1 MSMANLTK
9 QTTKYQPKLDNY
21 LTSLQYEGVTLK
33 KNHKPK
39 SIDELKR
46 QYAK

>member
-1 MSMANLTK
+1 MANFTK
-9 QTTKYQPKLDNY
+9 QSTKYQPKLDNY
-21 LTSLQYEGVTLK
+21 LTSLLYEGIALK